1 MRKLM
6 MAVTAVAGL
15 ALVSGCKQNNVESER
30 RDVAEAQQEA
40 QRETAEATQSA
51 REETASAQQNAQEDI
66 ASAQRNAQ
74 EDIASAQQDVREEEK
89 DLAEAQRG
97 QQEELAENQR
107 EQQEELR
114 EDSAQGGSGT
124 AGAAAAAT
132 SVNGRVLSTGGD
144 SLTVVDTTS
153 NKQLKLKTNDQTRIM
168 QNNAPVKLDDLT
180 EGSQVRASYVME
192 GKDMVVRELTVTQ
205 PAQKKQ

>member
-6 MAVTAVAGL
+6 MAVAAVAGL

-30 RDVAEAQQEA
+30 RDVAEARQEA
-40 QRETAEATQSA
+40 QQETAEA
-51 REETASAQQNAQEDI
+51 RQNAQEEM
-66 ASAQRNAQ
+66 AGAQQNAQ
-74 EDIASAQQDVREEEK
+74 EDIASAQQDVREEEQ
-89 DLAEAQRG
+89 DLAEAQRN

-107 EQQEELR
+107 EQQEELK
-114 EDSAQGGSGT
+114 EDTAQGGSGM
-124 AGAAAAAT
+124 AGASAAAT
-132 SVNGRVLSTGGD
+132 SVSGRVLSTGGD
-144 SLTVVDTTS
+144 SLTLVDTST
-153 NKQLKLKTNDQTRIM
+153 NKQIQLKTNDQTRIM

-192 GKDMVVRELTVTQ
+192 GKDMVARELTVTQ